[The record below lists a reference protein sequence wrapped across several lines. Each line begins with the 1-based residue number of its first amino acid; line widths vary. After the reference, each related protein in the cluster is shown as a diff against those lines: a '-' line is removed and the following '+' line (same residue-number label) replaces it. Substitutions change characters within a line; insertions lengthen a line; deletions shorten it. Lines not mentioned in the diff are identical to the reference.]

1 MLNDRLTGGSPSAI
15 KMHIPE
21 PIPPAIHINT
31 TSVKKSN
38 HYNNIMSKIDNAL
51 SISRK
56 DS

>member
-31 TSVKKSN
+31 TSAKSN